1 MSDWSSRQNPWLLG
15 FLGRMACCSL
25 PETRQTLDEL
35 IIRGDTFG
43 EDDDDNSSSS
53 NSSADQ
59 DGIFVNS
66 TTRQPLS
73 PSPLNPLNDTK
84 TKSSPANPV
93 TSVLP
98 SPTGAP
104 SRRELD
110 RWDPSY
116 ITTCCPSSYAGSTA
130 TTASIRSE
138 EEEYFPLDV
147 SREEIRSN
155 ATTQVVSHRN
165 KNNRRNDLLTTT
177 LATAEQRLR
186 AQLHAEEERAKE
198 MRALRE
204 QQTNQ

>member
-1 MSDWSSRQNPWLLG
+1 
-15 FLGRMACCSL
+15 MACCSL

-35 IIRGDTFG
+35 ILRGDTFG
-43 EDDDDNSSSS
+43 EDDDDSSSS
-53 NSSADQ
+53 SRNSSADQ
-59 DGIFVNS
+59 DDLFVNS

-73 PSPLNPLNDTK
+73 PSLLNTLNDTK
-84 TKSSPANPV
+84 TIPSPANPV
-93 TSVLP
+93 TNVLP

-116 ITTCCPSSYAGSTA
+116 ITTCCLSSYAGSTA

-165 KNNRRNDLLTTT
+165 KNNRRNHLLTTT

-198 MRALRE
+198 IWALR
-204 QQTNQ
+204 QQETNR